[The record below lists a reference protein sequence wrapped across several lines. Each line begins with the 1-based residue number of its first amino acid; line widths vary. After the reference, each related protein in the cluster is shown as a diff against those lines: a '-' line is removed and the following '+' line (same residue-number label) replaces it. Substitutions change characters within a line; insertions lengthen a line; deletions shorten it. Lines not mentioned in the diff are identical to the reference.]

1 MFEFE
6 PIKTL
11 DFLLAPFVAGIILAI
26 GKSFRNKHYPAG
38 HPYHR
43 YFMPALIVKLS
54 GAVVICL
61 IYTYYYSGGDTVNYF
76 YHAQVINHSFTKSP
90 FDWIKLLLAIPDRL
104 DPNFY
109 EYTQLMEWYGKSGT
123 YTVSQ
128 IAAVASLITFNT
140 FIPAALLFGA
150 LSFTGLWALFRTFA
164 EQFPK
169 LIEPIA
175 VATLFIPSVAL
186 WGSGIFKDTLC
197 MFSLGWLCYATFQY
211 FVNGNRS
218 SGNLIRIVFHTL
230 LLVTIKI
237 YIIICFIPALSGWIL
252 FKNTSRIQNK
262 ALSTFI
268 TIASFLVIL
277 GVFSVLFTQFGD
289 VLGKYSLDN
298 IQKTAETTRRWITY
312 QGRLDEGSVY
322 DLGEFDPSFGGMLS
336 KFPQAVNV
344 TLFRPYLWEAR
355 KVIVFFNALESFVL
369 LLLTIKVF
377 SMIGIKRFFQTIS
390 TNYTIQFT
398 LIFSIIFAFSVGI
411 SSFNFG
417 ALSRY
422 KIPCIPFYLL
432 TLILVFY
439 THAKPGQ
446 RLAKSLRL

>member
-1 MFEFE
+1 
-6 PIKTL
+6 
-11 DFLLAPFVAGIILAI
+11 
-26 GKSFRNKHYPAG
+26 
-38 HPYHR
+38 
-43 YFMPALIVKLS
+43 
-54 GAVVICL
+54 
-61 IYTYYYSGGDTVNYF
+61 
-76 YHAQVINHSFTKSP
+76 
-90 FDWIKLLLAIPDRL
+90 
-104 DPNFY
+104 
-109 EYTQLMEWYGKSGT
+109 
-123 YTVSQ
+123 
-128 IAAVASLITFNT
+128 
-140 FIPAALLFGA
+140 
-150 LSFTGLWALFRTFA
+150 
-164 EQFPK
+164 
-169 LIEPIA
+169 
-175 VATLFIPSVAL
+175 
-186 WGSGIFKDTLC
+186 
-197 MFSLGWLCYATFQY
+197 MFSLGWLCYATVQY

-230 LLVTIKI
+230 LLLTIKI